1 MKLITQE
8 HQVGARLQSTGWIID
23 ARWYYVWL
31 AFFLVIISKNNTE
44 VFHITVILG
53 VFATVL
59 ACNAYFYLFLRRS
72 DPGALPSRVVN
83 ILNIAQ
89 IALDLAFFF
98 IVMVLTGGGVES
110 VGHSFFFIPIVVS
123 VILFGFIGAITVAMI
138 SGVLVLISVLLHAG
152 FLMAL
157 FTYGPSSIS
166 LDGDLSLALTQT
178 GIIFLIYLLTGFF
191 GGYITRL
198 IKGRDLL
205 LLEKIKKE
213 EEHVMRLEE
222 LTKEFDMS
230 AKLLVRRDL
239 DLSSVNEKLLQ
250 LDRMKS
256 DIISIV
262 AHQLRTPLSAIKW
275 TLKILVD
282 GDAGAITPEQ
292 RDLLTKGFESNERMI
307 TLINDML
314 EVDRL
319 ESGKL
324 SYNFAATQFEELVQE
339 MIGTLIPL
347 ATQRNIRMEFK
358 SDTQLLPKIK
368 IDPDKMREVL
378 QNLIDNAIK
387 YTKEGGLILIGVDM
401 QGEEL
406 HFWVKDN
413 GIGIPE
419 EGKDKVFARFYR
431 ADNAIHTATDGS
443 GLGLFIAQSVV
454 KRHGGKIWFEST
466 IDVGT
471 TFHVLLPFSS

>member
-1 MKLITQE
+1 
-8 HQVGARLQSTGWIID
+8 
-23 ARWYYVWL
+23 
-31 AFFLVIISKNNTE
+31 
-44 VFHITVILG
+44 
-53 VFATVL
+53 
-59 ACNAYFYLFLRRS
+59 
-72 DPGALPSRVVN
+72 
-83 ILNIAQ
+83 
-89 IALDLAFFF
+89 
-98 IVMVLTGGGVES
+98 
-110 VGHSFFFIPIVVS
+110 
-123 VILFGFIGAITVAMI
+123 
-138 SGVLVLISVLLHAG
+138 
-152 FLMAL
+152 
-157 FTYGPSSIS
+157 
-166 LDGDLSLALTQT
+166 
-178 GIIFLIYLLTGFF
+178 
-191 GGYITRL
+191 
-198 IKGRDLL
+198 L

-222 LTKEFDMS
+222 LTREFDMS

-275 TLKILVD
+275 TLKILMD
-282 GDAGAITPEQ
+282 GDVGAVTAEQ
-292 RDLLTKGFESNERMI
+292 RELLTKGFDSNERMI
-307 TLINDML
+307 MLINDML

-324 SYNFAATQFEELVQE
+324 TYNFTPIQFEELVQE

-347 ATQRNIRMEFK
+347 ATQRNIRMEF
-358 SDTQLLPKIK
+358 TAAAQLLPKIK

-387 YTKEGGLILIGVDM
+387 YTKVGGFIMIGVDM

-413 GIGIPE
+413 GIGIPDD
-419 EGKDKVFARFYR
+419 GKDKVFSRFYR
-431 ADNAIHTATDGS
+431 ANNAIHTETDGS

-454 KRHGGKIWFEST
+454 KRHGGKIWFESV

-471 TFHVLLPFSS
+471 TFHVLLPFSL